1 MEAEPSVTPGA
12 ASRDFEPSRWDIIA
26 IPLVLSV
33 VMLLALGAR
42 EMTGPFHL
50 GEQLPISLDPR
61 NLPEYALRTTV
72 RMLIA
77 LGASL
82 VFSVVYATLAAK
94 SRRAEQILI
103 PILDVL
109 QSVPILGY
117 ISFTVTAFLALFP
130 GSLLGAEMAA
140 IFAIFTSQA
149 WNMTFSMHQSLRAVP
164 HDLHEAA
171 AVFGLTSWQKFWR
184 LEMPYAMP
192 GLIWN
197 AMMSM
202 SGGWFF
208 VVASESISVGDE
220 KVSLPGIG
228 SYIALA
234 IEQRD
239 LAAVGY
245 AIATM
250 LLVLICYDQLMFR
263 PLVAWA
269 ERFKVEET
277 PGETVPQS
285 WALDLFRRARLLR
298 FVGSP
303 LGLSLKLARNLRLL
317 GGYQPEPGLN
327 EEREPGF
334 FTRVGDWLW
343 YALVAAVAAYASWRI
358 YGFLAAQLTFG
369 EVLHVFG
376 LGLATALR
384 VIVCILLAAIIWV
397 PIGVHIGLRPRL
409 AQFFQPVA
417 QFLAAFPANLL
428 FPPAVIIVLRFS
440 LDPNVW
446 LTPLMILG
454 TQWYMLFNVIA
465 GASSFPQ
472 NLRDAADEFHVR
484 GLLWWRKV
492 MLPAINPYL
501 LTGAITAAGGCWNA
515 SIVAEAVSWGDDRVT
530 AYGLGAYIADVTA
543 EGDFAKIALGIGV
556 MSLYV
561 ALSNRLIW
569 RPLYALAERRAQLR

>member
-12 ASRDFEPSRWDIIA
+12 ASRDFQPSRWDVVA

-42 EMTGPFHL
+42 EMTGPFHV
-50 GEQLPISLDPR
+50 GEPLPISLDPA
-61 NLPEYALRTTV
+61 NLPGYALRTTV

-77 LGASL
+77 LAASL
-82 VFSVVYATLAAK
+82 VFSVSYATLAAK

-103 PILDVL
+103 PVLDVL
-109 QSVPILGY
+109 QSVPVLGY
-117 ISFTVTAFLALFP
+117 ISFTVTGFLALFP

-192 GLIWN
+192 GLVWN

-208 VVASESISVGDE
+208 VVASESISLGDE
-220 KVSLPGIG
+220 KIALPGIG

-234 IEQRD
+234 IERRD
-239 LAAVGY
+239 LTAVGW

-250 LLVLICYDQLMFR
+250 LLVLVCYDQLLFR

-285 WALDLFRRARLLR
+285 WILDLFRRARLLR

-303 LGLSLKLARNLRLL
+303 LALLLRLARDLRLL
-317 GGYQPEPGLN
+317 GIYRPEAGLN
-327 EEREPGF
+327 EERQPGVL
-334 FTRVGDWLW
+334 TRMGDLLW
-343 YALVAAVAAYASWRI
+343 YLLLGGVALLASWRI
-358 YGFLAAQLTFG
+358 YQFLAVQLTLS
-369 EVLHVFG
+369 EILHVLL
-376 LGLATALR
+376 LGLTTALR
-384 VIVCILLAAIIWV
+384 VMVCILLAAIIWV

-428 FPPAVIIVLRFS
+428 FPPAVIIILRYQ

-454 TQWYMLFNVIA
+454 TQWYLLFNVIA
-465 GASSFPQ
+465 GASAFPQ
-472 NLRDAADEFHVR
+472 NLRDAAAEFHVR
-484 GLLWWRKV
+484 GWLWWRKV
-492 MLPAINPYL
+492 MMPSLAPYL

-515 SIVAEAVSWGDDRVT
+515 SIVAEAVSWGDDRIG
-530 AYGLGAYIADVTA
+530 AFGLGAYIADATLA
-543 EGDFAKIALGIGV
+543 GDFAKIALGIGV

-569 RPLYALAERRAQLR
+569 RPLYALAEKRAQLR